1 MRYEYENEV
10 YTMKILVTAFEPFGG
25 DSTNSSLNALSAL
38 PDTMD
43 GITIWKATIPVVFE
57 KCGVVLAE
65 KIRETTPDGV
75 LCLGMAAGRGQ
86 ITPEVF
92 AVNARF
98 AVSADNAG
106 VRYPTLTPCD
116 PTGPAAYRTG
126 LPVETIV
133 ENLRAAGI
141 PAGLSFTAGT
151 YVCNDLFYS
160 LMQQTTASDRTVP
173 AGFIHVPQAAEN
185 TPAGRASMPQ
195 EQIDR
200 GVQLALSTLCA
211 AIHK

>member
-1 MRYEYENEV
+1 
-10 YTMKILVTAFEPFGG
+10 MKILVTAFDPFGG
-25 DSTNSSLNALSAL
+25 DSTNSSLTALAAL

-43 GITIWKATIPVVFE
+43 EFTICKATIPVVFG

-65 KIRETTPDGV
+65 KIRECVPDGI
-75 LCLGMAAGRGQ
+75 LCLGMAAGRGL

-98 AVSADNAG
+98 AASADNAG

-133 ENLRAAGI
+133 ENLRAVGI
-141 PAGLSFTAGT
+141 PVGLSFTAGT

-160 LMQQTTASDRTVP
+160 LMQQATDPNRSIP
-173 AGFIHVPQAAEN
+173 AGFIHVPQAAEHA
-185 TPAGRASMPQ
+185 PAGRASMPQ

-200 GVQLALSTLCA
+200 GVQIALSTLCA